1 MAVIEMSRKIRPL
14 SHSESDPY
22 RVKCEKV
29 TRGDTLQINI
39 THESD
44 SSVDMLFQIGYSEL
58 KGKKSIHFKAHG
70 KQVEWLDGINPTRIK

>member
-1 MAVIEMSRKIRPL
+1 MAVIEMSRKIRPS

-29 TRGDTLQINI
+29 SKGDTLQINI

-58 KGKKSIHFKAHG
+58 KGKNSIHFKAHG
-70 KQVEWLDGINPTRIK
+70 KQIEWLDGIKLRQIR